1 VLVVSRLGNEAGR
14 YQSPEFGTKQELQDF
29 LLEFKEFFETDGRHR
44 IWIGATN
51 NSGLLVY
58 DQHHVIFAY
67 GPIDRFER
75 ILENRGFREQPF
87 SFPAPHCHNYHEDN
101 DQHEKTLWT
110 IAIGQF
116 IHLMT
121 MIYMI
126 DIKTSADRIVHAFQ
140 ASLCYSP
147 NSREYSN
154 SYNLLFVAE
163 EK

>member
-101 DQHEKTLWT
+101 DQHEKNIMDYCDW
-110 IAIGQF
+110 AIYP
-116 IHLMT
+116 LDDNDL
-121 MIYMI
+121 Y
-126 DIKTSADRIVHAFQ
+126 D
-140 ASLCYSP
+140 
-147 NSREYSN
+147 
-154 SYNLLFVAE
+154 
-163 EK
+163 